1 MTHLLLKQTAS
12 LFIAGALLLV
22 CTAAL
27 AADIYVNGKQIRG
40 ITDLTIENCTVT
52 FNARG
57 DIYINAPDMDVLATA
72 ARGQESTS
80 TDLTHPQGSF
90 LKDRYFLY
98 TQATS
103 PDAVPFKFAIL
114 LDGKLVKEITAAETQ
129 TTVEL
134 TLHLKKGSNRLE
146 IVSTYLASK
155 SGSAADSFSIFVGR
169 GAPNSGSLE
178 INKVL
183 LNYTRKGSDS
193 GDATDAF
200 QIDAE

>member
-1 MTHLLLKQTAS
+1 MSHQMPKHAISLLVV
-12 LFIAGALLLV
+12 GALLV
-22 CTAAL
+22 ACTAAL

-57 DIYINAPDMDVLATA
+57 DVYITAPDMNVLPTA
-72 ARGQESTS
+72 AQGQQAKS
-80 TDLTHPQGSF
+80 TDLTRPQGSF
-90 LKDRYFLY
+90 LKHRYFLF

-103 PDAVPFKFAIL
+103 PDAVPFKFTVLI
-114 LDGKLVKEITAAETQ
+114 DGKVIKEITAAETQ

-134 TLHLKKGSNRLE
+134 TLNLKKGGNRLE

-155 SGSAADSFSIFVGR
+155 NGSSADSFSIFVGR
-169 GAPNSGSLE
+169 GSPNSGSLE

-183 LNYTRKGSDS
+183 LNYTRKGDDS

>member
-1 MTHLLLKQTAS
+1 MSKTIHRHAIALALAATFLLAS
-12 LFIAGALLLV
+12 IGAS
-22 CTAAL
+22 

-57 DIYINAPDMDVLATA
+57 DVYISAPDMDVLPTA
-72 ARGQESTS
+72 AQGQQAKS
-80 TDLTHPQGSF
+80 TDLTKPQGSF
-90 LKDRYFLY
+90 LRHRYFLF

-103 PDAVPFKFAIL
+103 PGAVPFKFTVQVN
-114 LDGKLVKEITAAETQ
+114 GKVVKEITAEQTQ

-134 TLHLKKGSNRLE
+134 TLHLDKGSNRLE
-146 IVSTYLASK
+146 IISSYLPSK
-155 SGSAADSFSIFVGR
+155 SGSSADSFSIFVGR
-169 GAPNSGSLE
+169 GSPNSGSLE

-183 LNYTRKGSDS
+183 LNYTRKGNDS
-193 GDATDAF
+193 GDASDAF

>member
-1 MTHLLLKQTAS
+1 MSRVFDQRAIFLLLAAT
-12 LFIAGALLLV
+12 LLLISSNV
-22 CTAAL
+22 A

-57 DIYINAPDMDVLATA
+57 DVYIAAPDMDVLPTA
-72 ARGQESTS
+72 AQGQQTIS
-80 TDLTHPQGSF
+80 TDLTRPQGSF
-90 LKDRYFLY
+90 LKHRYFLF

-103 PDAVPFKFAIL
+103 PGAVPFKFAVKVN
-114 LDGKLVKEITAAETQ
+114 GKIVKEITAMQTQ

-134 TLHLKKGSNRLE
+134 TLHLDKGSNRLE
-146 IVSTYLASK
+146 IISSYLPEK
-155 SGSAADSFSIFVGR
+155 SGSSADSFSIFVGR

-193 GDATDAF
+193 GDASDAF

>member
-1 MTHLLLKQTAS
+1 MIHKFTRQTAAR
-12 LFIAGALLLV
+12 LVVTAILLTAGNA
-22 CTAAL
+22 T

-57 DIYINAPDMDVLATA
+57 DIYITAPDMDVLATA
-72 ARGQESTS
+72 AQGEQAVS
-80 TDLTHPQGSF
+80 TDLTKPQGSF
-90 LKDRYFLY
+90 LKHRYFLF

-103 PDAVPFKFAIL
+103 ASAVPFKFAVQVN
-114 LDGKLVKEITAAETQ
+114 GKVVMESTAEQTQ

-146 IVSTYLASK
+146 IVSTYLPAK
-155 SGSAADSFSIFVGR
+155 SGSPADSFSIFVGR

-193 GDATDAF
+193 GNATDAF

>member
-1 MTHLLLKQTAS
+1 MALIMATTLLLAAS
-12 LFIAGALLLV
+12 GV
-22 CTAAL
+22 S

-57 DIYINAPDMDVLATA
+57 DIYITAPDMDVLPTA
-72 ARGQESTS
+72 AQGQQVNS
-80 TDLTHPQGSF
+80 TDLTKPQGSF
-90 LKDRYFLY
+90 LKHRYFLF

-103 PDAVPFKFAIL
+103 PGAVPFTFTVKVN
-114 LDGKLVKEITAAETQ
+114 GKVVKEITAEETQ
-129 TTVEL
+129 TTEEL
-134 TLHLKKGSNRLE
+134 TLHLDKGSNRLE
-146 IVSTYLASK
+146 IISTYLPGK
-155 SGSAADSFSIFVGR
+155 SGSSADSFSIFVGR

-183 LNYTRKGSDS
+183 LNYTRKGNDS
-193 GDATDAF
+193 GTATDAF